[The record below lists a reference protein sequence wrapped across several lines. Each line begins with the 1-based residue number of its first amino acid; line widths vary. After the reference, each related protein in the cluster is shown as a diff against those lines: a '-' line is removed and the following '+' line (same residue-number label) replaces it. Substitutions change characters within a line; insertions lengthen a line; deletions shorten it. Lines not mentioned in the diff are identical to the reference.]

1 MGQVEDG
8 AATVEPNELATQIGR
23 SLSAI
28 WERRDGVRP
37 TTIVASFESDVVR
50 CTIEPGAAVAVEP
63 EESRDA
69 VDGEVAEVAEVGS
82 TDSVAYRH
90 EAADMVARLTKR
102 RVTALIA
109 KRDKKTGFSTNT
121 FTLERRGVKN

>member
-8 AATVEPNELATQIGR
+8 AAAVEPNELATQIGR

-37 TTIVASFESDVVR
+37 ATIVASFDSDVVR
-50 CTIEPGAAVAVEP
+50 CTIEPGSAIVVEP
-63 EESRDA
+63 AEDGA
-69 VDGEVAEVAEVGS
+69 GGEVAAVEVGT
-82 TDSVAYRH
+82 TDSTAYRH